1 MEEIEITTEKSFK
14 IELETDKNNTY
25 SITINLNNNWI
36 NISGEQINNIFHKTF
51 FGKFSSDEINE
62 FEYFIQFGSLS
73 EIFDEIKLRLSNNRI
88 ILKEDNNI
96 LQIKVPL
103 PSQKSKEIVFEL
115 KNITKNKDE
124 TINEI
129 MKLITQL
136 KKECNEL
143 KHQNNIFQNDIISL
157 KNENVHL
164 KNNITEMKEK
174 IDILWKGRNR
184 SKIINGNEIYY
195 HHLINWLNPSK
206 NMTMELLYRLSENGD
221 KYSTFHQLCD
231 NKGPTLTLFH
241 VIDGNKV
248 GIYTPLS

>member
-36 NISGEQINNIFHKTF
+36 DISGEQINNIFHKTF

-103 PSQKSKEIVFEL
+103 PSQKSKEIVL
-115 KNITKNKDE
+115 NSRILQKIT
-124 TINEI
+124 
-129 MKLITQL
+129 MKQL
-136 KKECNEL
+136 
-143 KHQNNIFQNDIISL
+143 
-157 KNENVHL
+157 
-164 KNNITEMKEK
+164 MK
-174 IDILWKGRNR
+174 
-184 SKIINGNEIYY
+184 
-195 HHLINWLNPSK
+195 
-206 NMTMELLYRLSENGD
+206 
-221 KYSTFHQLCD
+221 
-231 NKGPTLTLFH
+231 
-241 VIDGNKV
+241 
-248 GIYTPLS
+248 